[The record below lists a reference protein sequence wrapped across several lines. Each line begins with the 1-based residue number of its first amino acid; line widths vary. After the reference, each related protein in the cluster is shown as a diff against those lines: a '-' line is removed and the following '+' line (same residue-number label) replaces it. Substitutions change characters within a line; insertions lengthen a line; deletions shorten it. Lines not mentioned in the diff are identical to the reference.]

1 MGDLH
6 FEGDPAIDS
15 PRRHMERV
23 LKGDNG
29 GRRKWPF
36 LLMALG
42 GGGLWAIWR
51 AGGKSRRDTADAKT
65 TLDSKTTRV

>member
-23 LKGDNG
+23 LKGESEG
-29 GRRKWPF
+29 SRRKWPLF
-36 LLMALG
+36 LMALG
-42 GGGLWAIWR
+42 GGGLWALWR
-51 AGGKSRRDTADAKT
+51 AAAQGTKLKRETPD
-65 TLDSKTTRV
+65 